1 VRFSDAVKVGF
12 DTETTGVDPNSARIV
27 TAALVVR
34 GGGRTIRSFQWL
46 IDPGIEIPEEAA
58 AIHGVTTEQAR
69 AEGCK
74 PLEALEE
81 IAGNL
86 TLVLSRQSP
95 VIAFN
100 LSYDW
105 TVLDSELRRN
115 GLPVMRERLGME
127 PNTLVDPFV
136 IDKAVDKYRRGSR
149 KLQPTCQH
157 YGVELNDWHSADADA
172 SAAVLLTERLFERFP
187 YLGLMRPADLY
198 QSQREWRREQ
208 AESLQRYFRNERKS
222 GAKYNP
228 AAVVNGEWPIQ
239 TMDVEEVAA

>member
-1 VRFSDAVKVGF
+1 MKFSDAVKIGF
-12 DTETTGVDPNSARIV
+12 DTETTGVDPSNARIV
-27 TAALVVR
+27 TAALIVR

-58 AIHGVTTEQAR
+58 AIHGVTTERAR
-69 AEGCK
+69 AEGRK
-74 PLEALEE
+74 PRGALDE

-86 TLVLSRQSP
+86 ATALSRQSP

-105 TVLDSELRRN
+105 TVLDAELRRN
-115 GLPVMRERLGME
+115 RLPVMSERLAIE
-127 PNTLVDPFV
+127 PRTLVDPHV

-149 KLQPTCQH
+149 KLQPTCEH
-157 YGVELNDWHSADADA
+157 YGIELNDWHSADADA
-172 SAAVLLTERLFERFP
+172 SAAVLLSEKLFERFP

-198 QSQREWRREQ
+198 QSQQEWRREQ
-208 AESLQRYFRNERKS
+208 AQSLQAYFRNERKS

-228 AAVVNGEWPIQ
+228 DAVVNGEWPIQ
-239 TMDVEEVAA
+239 AMDVEENAA